1 MPHQDFKGRRYLP
14 RDKKDCI
21 YYSVYDK
28 DSSVPL
34 FNFGKYRGKSVSKIY
49 NTKEGKRYIEW
60 ILAQDFQPKGGT
72 LLDNYAFNEPCL
84 ADAEVIETLEMVVW
98 AISKERE
105 EDLPWGTEEDSLDR
119 PSYKSRLPVRLKDFF
134 SADDWEDLTDDE
146 KRKHAFNLRS
156 QIKRLERKELGLT
169 MQQSAD
175 KRRLDR
181 YSIREDLDWS

>member
-60 ILAQDFQPKGGT
+60 ILAQDFQPKGERST

-84 ADAEVIETLEMVVW
+84 ADSEVIETLEMV
-98 AISKERE
+98 SGE
-105 EDLPWGTEEDSLDR
+105 TEEDSLDR